1 MKLSMFFAYFRFIL
15 ITTLFS
21 INANA
26 SDISAIVR
34 LQKSNDT
41 VFILSD
47 NEKIY
52 SFDINTR
59 AITPIN
65 DFGNI
70 KDFCI
75 ANNSIYTVKVHGEYR
90 KDFEIFKSDFA
101 KNSLPVSIFRTTD
114 KSDAFI
120 SLYCNN
126 NSPILINTKSI
137 IKISQNQIN
146 YLPIIFSEGQKKIW
160 GLQAHGPIIKNEL
173 YFGVNRGEWGGG
185 LYKINLTNGHIK
197 DIIPEVKNK
206 ILNAKNVQSII
217 QSPFNKNCVI
227 FTIGLQHIVLQYGGL
242 YQYCG
247 KSISKIY
254 EKEVVFENKEDA
266 KFFSFKQTMP
276 FYDLIA
282 YGNDLYAA
290 APDGIYHFYKNKF
303 MKKYE
308 IGKFEDIGGIWANFE
323 NPKFIILTNS
333 INSRHSLSNAVPIL
347 IPKN

>member
-1 MKLSMFFAYFRFIL
+1 MFFTYFRFIL

-21 INANA
+21 NIANA
-26 SDISAIVR
+26 SDINAIVR
-34 LQKSNDT
+34 LQKNNDT

-47 NEKIY
+47 HEKIY
-52 SFDINTR
+52 SFDIDTR
-59 AITPIN
+59 VITPIN

-75 ANNSIYTVKVHGEYR
+75 ANKNIYTVKAHNEYR

-101 KNSLPVSIFRTTD
+101 KNSLPVSIFRAAD
-114 KSDAFI
+114 KSDTFI
-120 SLYCNN
+120 SLHCIN

-137 IKISQNQIN
+137 VKISQNQIN
-146 YLPIIFSEGQKKIW
+146 YLPIIFGEGQKKIW
-160 GLQAHGPIIKNEL
+160 GLHALGPIIKNEL

-197 DIIPEVKNK
+197 DIFPAGKNK
-206 ILNAKNVQSII
+206 ILHAENVQSII

-227 FTIGLQHIVLQYGGL
+227 FTIGLQHIILQYGGL

-254 EKEVVFENKEDA
+254 EKEIVFENKENE
-266 KFFSFKQTMP
+266 KNFSFKQTMP

-282 YGNDLYAA
+282 NGNDLFAA

-303 MKKYE
+303 IKKYE
-308 IGKFEDIGGIWANFE
+308 IGKFEDIGGIWANFDH
-323 NPKFIILTNS
+323 PKFIVLTNS
-333 INSRHSLSNAVPIL
+333 INSRHSLSNAIPIL